1 VRRPIRWTELGLTTV
16 IVLAAIAL
24 GRGLVLLGAA
34 AWICWTTFGVV
45 LAARLAHGWI
55 TTQRSIP
62 AGPLPATARVPLD
75 VVTLGALY
83 GALAR

>member
-1 VRRPIRWTELGLTTV
+1 MRRPIRWAELGLTTV
-16 IVLAAIAL
+16 MLLGAIAL

-34 AWICWTTFGVV
+34 VWICWTVFGVI
-45 LAARLAHGWI
+45 LAARVAHGWV
-55 TTQRSIP
+55 TTQRPIP
-62 AGPLPATARVPLD
+62 AGPVPAAARIPLD